1 MEPFDIAI
9 IACVSVIVAL
19 IVLICLCRGVHKK
32 KEQKRATILSGWNEQ
47 KRATTLSGRTY
58 GGAAER
64 GEGMVSSGRSGG
76 DGMAFPT
83 GVAIAATAALT
94 IMSSDLDG
102 GGNGGDGGGG

>member
-19 IVLICLCRGVHKK
+19 IVLICLCRGVRKK
-32 KEQKRATILSGWNEQ
+32 KEQKRATILSG
-47 KRATTLSGRTY
+47 RTY

-64 GEGMVSSGRSGG
+64 GDGMVSSGTSG

-94 IMSSDLDG
+94 IMSSDMDG